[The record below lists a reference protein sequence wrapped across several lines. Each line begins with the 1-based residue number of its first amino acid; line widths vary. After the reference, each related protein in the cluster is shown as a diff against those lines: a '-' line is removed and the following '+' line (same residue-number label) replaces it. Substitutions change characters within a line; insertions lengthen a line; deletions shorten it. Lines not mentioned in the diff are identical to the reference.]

1 MKKLLTLVLL
11 GAALPLS
18 AQQKADSVK
27 AFNLGEV
34 NIFADKYKLSTGE
47 VDASFIRSADLQR
60 TSDALQ
66 WMPGVT
72 FTETGGRG
80 EAGFNIR
87 GIGSNNIPIYID
99 GIPMTAPYDGTIDVY
114 RLGIGTLSKV
124 DVIKS
129 GPSLLLGGN
138 TLGPSIN
145 LVTRIPTKPL
155 ELHVDLN
162 TLWHGN
168 LVFGGRFGKFFAQTD
183 MTWSH
188 EENFKVPDDYKTET
202 TYIDGDHK
210 RLNSKTKD
218 FTWNTR
224 LGFVPNSTD
233 EYVIGYLMVRARK
246 NIPPYAG
253 SNGSARFW
261 QYPYWNKDELYFHS
275 SSRLSNALTL
285 KTKFYY
291 DTFSNLLKAY
301 DDMTFTTQKKKSSWS
316 SYYDDYALGANATL
330 EWQTCKNNVLKF
342 GANYKYDV
350 HRSHNEGELEPKIS
364 EGTYSFVLEDQCD
377 LLRQLSMTASAG
389 YFGHKG
395 YTVEEYS
402 AKKGITDLPTSDDHN
417 FNGLIAVDYHPVT
430 TQHIRLTASR
440 TSLFAR
446 MKDRYSYKLGKAIP
460 NPDLKTENALNFDLI
475 YEGSYSHLNWFA
487 SAYYNFIDDIIQSVT
502 GVDPEDPKIYQ
513 LQNKGKAEYRGFE
526 VGLGYNLSWLT
537 ANASYTFVDQ
547 KNKDNEDLKFLYSP
561 KEKVNAL
568 LELRPFLG
576 IRLQGRM
583 IAQSKA
589 YSSSDGSTSTAGFAR
604 FDASVAKKI
613 TFRDGQALDLKVGV
627 LNVGDRVYEY
637 MEGYPQRGRTWYAS
651 LAFDL

>member
-1 MKKLLTLVLL
+1 MRIGSILAFL
-11 GAALPLS
+11 GITLS
-18 AQQKADSVK
+18 ASAQAPQDSVREFK
-27 AFNLGEV
+27 LGEV
-34 NIFADKYKLSTGE
+34 TIFADRYKLSSNE
-47 VDASFIRSADLQR
+47 VGAQFIHSADLQR
-60 TSDALQ
+60 TSEALQ

-72 FTETGGRG
+72 FGETGGRG
-80 EAGFNIR
+80 EASFNIR

-145 LVTRIPTKPL
+145 LVTRQPQKDL
-155 ELHVDLN
+155 EFHIDLN

-168 LVFGGRFGKFFAQTD
+168 MVFGGRFGKFFAQTD
-183 MTWSH
+183 LTWSH
-188 EENFKVPDDYKTET
+188 EENFKVPGDYKSE
-202 TYIDGDHK
+202 YINDDNE
-210 RLNSKTKD
+210 RLNSRTKD

-224 LGFVPNSTD
+224 LGFTPNQTD
-233 EYVIGYLMVRARK
+233 EYVLGYLMVRSRK
-246 NIPPYAG
+246 NIPPYA
-253 SNGSARFW
+253 STNGSARFW
-261 QYPYWNKDELYFHS
+261 RYPYWNKDELYFHS
-275 SSRLSNALTL
+275 SSRLGSALTL
-285 KTKFYY
+285 KTKFFY
-291 DTFSNLLKAY
+291 DTFNNLLKAY

-330 EWQTCKNNVLKF
+330 EWQTRKDNLLKL
-342 GANYKYDV
+342 GANYKYDA
-350 HRSHNEGELEPKIS
+350 HRSHNEGEPEPKIS

-377 LLRQLSMTASAG
+377 LLRQLSLTSSVG

-402 AKKGITDLPTSDDHN
+402 AKKGITSLPTSNDHN
-417 FNGLIAVDYHPVT
+417 FNALIALDYHPLA
-430 TQHIRLTASR
+430 TQHLRLTTSR

-460 NPDLKTENALNFDLI
+460 NPDLETENALNLDLT
-475 YEGSYSHLNWFA
+475 YEGSYGHLNWFL
-487 SAYYNFIDDIIQSVT
+487 SGYYNFINDIIQEVT

-537 ANASYTFVDQ
+537 ASASYTFVDQ
-547 KNKDNEDLKFLYSP
+547 KNKDNEGLKFLYSP
-561 KEKVNAL
+561 KEKVNAF
-568 LELRPFLG
+568 LEIRPFWGL
-576 IRLQGRM
+576 RLQGRM

-589 YSSSDGSTSTAGFAR
+589 YSSSDGSTWTSGFAR
-604 FDASVAKKI
+604 FDASLAKKI
-613 TFRDGQALDLKVGV
+613 SFRDGQALDLKVGV
-627 LNVGDRVYEY
+627 LNIGDRVYEFT
-637 MEGYPQRGRTWYAS
+637 EGYPQRGRTWYAGIS
-651 LAFDL
+651 FDL